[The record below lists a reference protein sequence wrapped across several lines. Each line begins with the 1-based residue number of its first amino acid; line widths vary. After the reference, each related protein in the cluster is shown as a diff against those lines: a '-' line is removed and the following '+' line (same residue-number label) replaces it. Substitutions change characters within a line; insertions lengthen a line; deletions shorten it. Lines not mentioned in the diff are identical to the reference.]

1 MVNLL
6 LAFSIDLL
14 FDLKEDS
21 VTLSVALTLRGNFT
35 CFKENLSQL
44 VSKDS
49 EVFNNLDL
57 FVKSDRLGAVV
68 DNGLQESFTV
78 ALEEEDFNLGPGFR
92 AFLFNVRG

>member
-68 DNGLQESFTV
+68 DNGL
-78 ALEEEDFNLGPGFR
+78 
-92 AFLFNVRG
+92 

>member
-1 MVNLL
+1 
-6 LAFSIDLL
+6 
-14 FDLKEDS
+14 
-21 VTLSVALTLRGNFT
+21 LTLRCNFT

-78 ALEEEDFNLGPGFR
+78 ALEEEDFNLRPGFR